1 MKKTTASFNIKFE
14 RKKKVDLITMEL
26 GLKIGRAVKW
36 TELMNVLVDH
46 FSEEAA
52 KFIEQDEKRKE
63 EEKKLQEEERK
74 RQEEE
79 RIIEEERKQQ
89 EEIAQDGS
97 CS

>member
-1 MKKTTASFNIKFE
+1 MKKTTASFNIKFDK
-14 RKKKVDLITMEL
+14 KKKVDLIAMEL
-26 GLKIGRAVKW
+26 GLKIGRTVKW

-63 EEKKLQEEERK
+63 EE
-74 RQEEE
+74 
-79 RIIEEERKQQ
+79 RIIEEKRKQQ
-89 EEIAQDGS
+89 EEITQDGS

>member
-63 EEKKLQEEERK
+63 EE
-74 RQEEE
+74 

-89 EEIAQDGS
+89 EEITQD
-97 CS
+97 

>member
-63 EEKKLQEEERK
+63 EE
-74 RQEEE
+74 

-89 EEIAQDGS
+89 EEITQDGS

>member
-63 EEKKLQEEERK
+63 EEKKLQEEEIK

-89 EEIAQDGS
+89 EEITQD
-97 CS
+97 

>member
-1 MKKTTASFNIKFE
+1 MKKTTASFNIKFDK
-14 RKKKVDLITMEL
+14 KKKVDLIAMEL
-26 GLKIGRAVKW
+26 GLKIGRTVKW

-63 EEKKLQEEERK
+63 EE
-74 RQEEE
+74 

-89 EEIAQDGS
+89 EEITQDGS

>member
-63 EEKKLQEEERK
+63 EEKKLQEEEK
-74 RQEEE
+74 RDKKKREL
-79 RIIEEERKQQ
+79 
-89 EEIAQDGS
+89 
-97 CS
+97 